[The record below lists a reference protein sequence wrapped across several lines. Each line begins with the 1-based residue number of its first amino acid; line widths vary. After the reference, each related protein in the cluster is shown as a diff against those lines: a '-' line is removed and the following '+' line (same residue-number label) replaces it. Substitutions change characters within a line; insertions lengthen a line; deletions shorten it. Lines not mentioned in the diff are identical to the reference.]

1 MKAFKVEKLVKRK
14 QPTFAK
20 KKKSNKD
27 SELNVPIVSS
37 VEEHQGI
44 LIKKDLSTTSDFIV
58 YFFGNEDYN
67 ESQSSLTFYELL
79 ALLLLD
85 DYLKMLFNCYDFFK
99 TSMFNVSSLIKII
112 HT

>member
-58 YFFGNEDYN
+58 NFFDNEDYN
-67 ESQSSLTFYELL
+67 ESESSLTFYELL
-79 ALLLLD
+79 ALPLLD
-85 DYLKMLFNCYDFFK
+85 NYLKMLFNCYDFFE